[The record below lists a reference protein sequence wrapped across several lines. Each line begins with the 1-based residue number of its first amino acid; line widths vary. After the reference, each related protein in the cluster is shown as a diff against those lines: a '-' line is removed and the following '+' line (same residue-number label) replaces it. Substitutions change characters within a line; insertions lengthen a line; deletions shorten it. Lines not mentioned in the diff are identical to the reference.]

1 MEKTKL
7 GDNARRK
14 RKVES
19 SHWWDMQHSM
29 VLRQTPRWAQALVG
43 GLSMLGIG
51 AIIAGFTVNVDEVVT
66 VQGKL
71 EPSEGSIKLKV
82 PTGGVI
88 GEVYV
93 KEGDV
98 VDKGQLIAIFD
109 RRRVKKELEAIE
121 TQIAQTNINQGANMR
136 SLRSRKEV
144 ILRNYQTNLL
154 KLQRMEDIY
163 KDGALS
169 MNAILEQKDR
179 VLDLEANA
187 KEIDEQ
193 LTSTI
198 SRSIAQIADLESRKA
213 SAEVQLQYITIKSPE
228 RGVIFQLNAN
238 EQGVLGA
245 GDVIT
250 QIIPQDGVK
259 AKVWVTNK
267 DIGFVKEGQSAD
279 VRVSA
284 FDYTQFGTVPG
295 VVSAI
300 GADVIE
306 PEGNNQQYRFPVTIK
321 LNRNYLE
328 TNEIKIPL
336 KTGLAVSANLFL
348 RDRKLITLVSDMF
361 GSQIDSLKSLR

>member
-1 MEKTKL
+1 MEKSRL

-43 GLSMLGIG
+43 GLSMLGVG

-71 EPSEGSIKLKV
+71 EPSEGSIQVKV
-82 PTGGVI
+82 PTGGVL
-88 GEVYV
+88 GNVYV
-93 KEGDV
+93 KEGETV
-98 VDKGQLIAIFD
+98 EKGQLIAVFD
-109 RRRVKKELEAIE
+109 RRRIEKELATIE
-121 TQIAQTNINQGANMR
+121 TQIAQERISKDASII
-136 SLRSRKEV
+136 SLKARKRV
-144 ILRNYQTNLL
+144 ILRNYETNLSKL
-154 KLQRMEDIY
+154 KRMKEIY
-163 KDGALS
+163 NAGAMSL
-169 MNAILEQKDR
+169 NAILDQKDR

-187 KEIDEQ
+187 NEIDQQ
-193 LTSTI
+193 LASVV
-198 SRSIAQIADLESRKA
+198 SRSVGQIADLESRKE

-228 RGVIFQLNAN
+228 KGVVFQLNASN
-238 EQGVLGA
+238 QGVLGA

-267 DIGFVKEGQSAD
+267 DIGFVKLGQKAD

-284 FDYTQFGTVPG
+284 FDYTQFGTVEG
-295 VVSAI
+295 LVSAI
-300 GADVIE
+300 GADVIQ
-306 PEGNNQQYRFPVTIK
+306 PEGTNQQFRFPVTIK
-321 LNRNYLE
+321 LNKNYLQTE
-328 TNEIKIPL
+328 ELQIPL
-336 KTGLAVSANLFL
+336 RTGLAVSANLYL